1 MDTCPISCGR
11 RQINCWRKQKSGTT
25 TNKSIYNQ
33 QDLFSGEGPEDW
45 STVII
50 CSFHW
55 IIFCSRVLLKEMRQI
70 SNVHLNVLL
79 IIFSNKIVIL
89 GFQRCFKDNFCFVKS
104 AAQPQSHYHI
114 PKFETISLKFISNYS
129 MSTNLIKNWVKIIC
143 FLVKMIIVKR
153 LFLFTFM
160 IERQLFFIIFRIAAV
175 ALIRLRVL
183 FLVIK
188 HVQTIILK
196 PVTAA
201 LSWFL
206 HQS

>member
-79 IIFSNKIVIL
+79 IIFSNKKSFSVFRGVLKTI
-89 GFQRCFKDNFCFVKS
+89 FVLWNQLPNHNPIIIYQS
-104 AAQPQSHYHI
+104 LRQSH
-114 PKFETISLKFISNYS
+114 SNS
-129 MSTNLIKNWVKIIC
+129 
-143 FLVKMIIVKR
+143 F
-153 LFLFTFM
+153 
-160 IERQLFFIIFRIAAV
+160 
-175 ALIRLRVL
+175 
-183 FLVIK
+183 
-188 HVQTIILK
+188 QTIVCLLTSSK
-196 PVTAA
+196 TESKLFVFW
-201 LSWFL
+201 SRW
-206 HQS
+206 